1 MIYLLEDDSAIRELV
16 VYTLCS
22 TGLEA
27 TGFAAPSEFYDAM
40 ERALPELL
48 ILDIMLP
55 EEDGLSILRRLRA
68 SPRTEHLPVM
78 MLTARSSEYDK
89 VIGLDGGA
97 DDYLTKPFG
106 MMELISRVRAL
117 LRRAEFGRE
126 RRETLRCGDIECDT
140 TTHTM
145 RACGEELT
153 LTLKEY
159 ELLHLMLEHPMQVFT
174 RDRLL
179 SSIWGYEFDGES
191 RTVDVHIRSL
201 RLKLGLRRD
210 MIFPGREA
218 PEADKGIDCRVKGS
232 ARARGAIQR
241 LLQEVCGLRL
251 QLRRAV
257 PVQACDIAVLCRGG
271 KQGFERTERVLR
283 LRDKGFLAP
292 DAQAH
297 QRVHGKKLCLMRL
310 RLLWAAARQDQCCQK
325 YGSEPFFQGD
335 HLIFRD
341 HYIKKEKFSQ
351 IVFDIF
357 LPGWYDKQ
365 AASKRYKL
373 EVCPHA
379 SRARLQKG
387 RCKQTCRQL
396 SLPVA
401 SSTASRRAT

>member
-1 MIYLLEDDSAIRELV
+1 MALIYAVEDDKNILEIEMFALKNSGYQVEGFECAHDFYKKLEEKQPDLV
-16 VYTLCS
+16 L
-22 TGLEA
+22 
-27 TGFAAPSEFYDAM
+27 
-40 ERALPELL
+40 
-48 ILDIMLP
+48 LDIMLP

-126 RRETLRCGDIECDT
+126 RREKLRCGDIECDT

-201 RLKLGLRRD
+201 RLKLGAAGGQ
-210 MIFPGREA
+210 IET
-218 PEADKGIDCRVKGS
+218 V
-232 ARARGAIQR
+232 RG
-241 LLQEVCGLRL
+241 VGY
-251 QLRRAV
+251 
-257 PVQACDIAVLCRGG
+257 
-271 KQGFERTERVLR
+271 R
-283 LRDKGFLAP
+283 LR
-292 DAQAH
+292 
-297 QRVHGKKLCLMRL
+297 
-310 RLLWAAARQDQCCQK
+310 
-325 YGSEPFFQGD
+325 E
-335 HLIFRD
+335 
-341 HYIKKEKFSQ
+341 
-351 IVFDIF
+351 
-357 LPGWYDKQ
+357 
-365 AASKRYKL
+365 
-373 EVCPHA
+373 
-379 SRARLQKG
+379 
-387 RCKQTCRQL
+387 
-396 SLPVA
+396 
-401 SSTASRRAT
+401 TAV

>member
-1 MIYLLEDDSAIRELV
+1 MEKAVLMMAKKVLIVEDDSNIA
-16 VYTLCS
+16 
-22 TGLEA
+22 
-27 TGFAAPSEFYDAM
+27 
-40 ERALPELL
+40 ELL
-48 ILDIMLP
+48 NLYLEKEGFEPLVAKDGGKGVEQFRAFQPDLVLLDIMLP

-201 RLKLGLRRD
+201 RLKLGAAGGQ
-210 MIFPGREA
+210 IET
-218 PEADKGIDCRVKGS
+218 V
-232 ARARGAIQR
+232 RG
-241 LLQEVCGLRL
+241 VGY
-251 QLRRAV
+251 
-257 PVQACDIAVLCRGG
+257 
-271 KQGFERTERVLR
+271 R
-283 LRDKGFLAP
+283 LR
-292 DAQAH
+292 
-297 QRVHGKKLCLMRL
+297 
-310 RLLWAAARQDQCCQK
+310 
-325 YGSEPFFQGD
+325 E
-335 HLIFRD
+335 
-341 HYIKKEKFSQ
+341 
-351 IVFDIF
+351 
-357 LPGWYDKQ
+357 
-365 AASKRYKL
+365 
-373 EVCPHA
+373 
-379 SRARLQKG
+379 
-387 RCKQTCRQL
+387 
-396 SLPVA
+396 
-401 SSTASRRAT
+401 TAV

>member
-78 MLTARSSEYDK
+78 MLTARRIPVIMATAKGAEYDR
-89 VIGLDGGA
+89 VRALDGGA

-201 RLKLGLRRD
+201 RQKLGAAGGQ
-210 MIFPGREA
+210 IET
-218 PEADKGIDCRVKGS
+218 V
-232 ARARGAIQR
+232 RG
-241 LLQEVCGLRL
+241 VGY
-251 QLRRAV
+251 
-257 PVQACDIAVLCRGG
+257 
-271 KQGFERTERVLR
+271 R
-283 LRDKGFLAP
+283 LR
-292 DAQAH
+292 
-297 QRVHGKKLCLMRL
+297 
-310 RLLWAAARQDQCCQK
+310 
-325 YGSEPFFQGD
+325 E
-335 HLIFRD
+335 
-341 HYIKKEKFSQ
+341 
-351 IVFDIF
+351 
-357 LPGWYDKQ
+357 
-365 AASKRYKL
+365 
-373 EVCPHA
+373 
-379 SRARLQKG
+379 
-387 RCKQTCRQL
+387 
-396 SLPVA
+396 
-401 SSTASRRAT
+401 TAV